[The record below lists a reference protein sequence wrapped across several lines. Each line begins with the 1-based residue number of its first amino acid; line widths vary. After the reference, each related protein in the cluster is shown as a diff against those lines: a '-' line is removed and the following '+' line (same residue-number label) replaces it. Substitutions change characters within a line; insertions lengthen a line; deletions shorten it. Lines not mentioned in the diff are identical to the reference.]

1 MNVKNEGI
9 KKMNIKVSNLDDAN
23 RNYDITANVW
33 VNGNGEIENVE
44 DGAVNKDDRTVAT
57 FARFSGSSHKTF
69 IDLTPDEE
77 DAVSAEI
84 RAFVDGA
91 KVMATNINL

>member
-1 MNVKNEGI
+1 MNVKNEGV
-9 KKMNIKVSNLDDAN
+9 KKMNIKVSNLDDVN

-33 VNGNGEIENVE
+33 VNGDGEIENVE
-44 DGAVNKDDRTVAT
+44 DGAVIKDGRTVAT
-57 FARFSGSSHKTF
+57 FSRFSNNSHKTF
-69 IDLTPDEE
+69 IGLTADEE

-91 KVMATNINL
+91 KTLAIGINL